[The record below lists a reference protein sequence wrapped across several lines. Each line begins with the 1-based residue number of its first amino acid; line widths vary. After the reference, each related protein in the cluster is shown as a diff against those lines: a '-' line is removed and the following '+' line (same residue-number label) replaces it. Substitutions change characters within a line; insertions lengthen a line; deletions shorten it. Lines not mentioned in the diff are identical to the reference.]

1 MLRNKLFNLCFSGL
15 MACGVLSMTAADSMG
30 TVNETVSNGVR
41 DEKSVYDFK
50 VKTID
55 GKETTLAEFKGKTIL
70 VVNVASRCGYTR
82 QYADMQKAYEK
93 YKDRGL
99 VILGFPC
106 NQFGGQEPGTEAE
119 ILEFCQTNYGV
130 KFPMFAK
137 IDVKGDAADPLFKY
151 LTSLETQPK
160 AAGDISWNFEKFLIN
175 PEGQV
180 VGRYKSGVS
189 PTSSEMVE
197 VLEKMLPKTE

>member
-30 TVNETVSNGVR
+30 TVNETVPNGVR

-197 VLEKMLPKTE
+197 ILEKMLPKSE